1 MRKKISN
8 HQPREMRLRHR
19 GYNSQ
24 WMVVIFFPPPFTTK
38 NYQVL
43 LVSKLDGVIS
53 INHWYPMA
61 VNAIWLPHSMEAVV
75 GMMKE
80 GKLAKRLF
88 LHHLILRTIG
98 ESAESEGRAALAD
111 KFASEM
117 EASDYFIDKVVD
129 TYLVM
134 AIHVLE
140 RSQRE

>member
-1 MRKKISN
+1 MCFTWPWLVQPCSTTVAATCGTDFTYVGLPLDEKKTSN

-43 LVSKLDGVIS
+43 HVSKLDGVIS

-61 VNAIWLPHSMEAVV
+61 VNAIWLPHSMDAVV

-80 GKLAKRLF
+80 GKLAQRLF
-88 LHHLILRTIG
+88 LHHP
-98 ESAESEGRAALAD
+98 
-111 KFASEM
+111 
-117 EASDYFIDKVVD
+117 
-129 TYLVM
+129 
-134 AIHVLE
+134 
-140 RSQRE
+140 